1 MCTRLQYRMCSERTS
16 HSSRCNKM
24 TVRQTDPDRP
34 RQTVRQRSVWKA
46 TCMSGGRQRSRTAIG
61 PETETRGGAADAP
74 RRRWPARS
82 PTGPGTAT
90 RASAAAE
97 RASWRASGRSRC
109 ARSLRSESESPDTGR
124 SASGRKWINRIEFA
138 TQWEFVK

>member
-1 MCTRLQYRMCSERTS
+1 MHEIAVQNVLGTNFSLFEMQQNDS
-16 HSSRCNKM
+16 
-24 TVRQTDPDRP
+24 QTDRP

-138 TQWEFVK
+138 TQREFVK